1 MQPARR
7 LGRDSEGPIALH
19 DRAMDNLRFI
29 RETMERSTSFTA
41 VSGWAGIVMGAIA
54 LVAAFFA
61 ARIDTPADWLST
73 WLVAAAL
80 SAAVALF
87 AMARKSKAVGT
98 SLLNGPG
105 RKFVLGFAPPVA
117 VGGVMTIVLFAEGLV
132 HLLPG
137 AWLLLYGAGVVT
149 GGAYSVKSV
158 PLMGV
163 GFMIVGGATLLAP
176 PAWGNTLMAVGFGV
190 LHIVFGLI
198 IWRKHGG

>member
-87 AMARKSKAVGT
+87 AMARKSKEVGT